1 MSLRRKLAYLLP
13 WRRRAEDRDM
23 REELDALREIAGP
36 RALGNLVLAAEDAR
50 AVLTWTWIE
59 RLAQDVRYTLRSLRR
74 QKTFATLVI
83 LSLALGI
90 GANTAIFSFAE
101 SVLLRSLPVRDPDA
115 LVVMKWRA
123 KGYAL
128 ASSGMS
134 WSTGGSSFQES
145 TGTLSSIFPYP
156 ALKVFEDADDVV
168 DLAFGYF
175 SATRL
180 AVTTNGETE
189 PVKGVYVSGT
199 YFAGMGVA
207 PAAGRLIHGADDDP
221 ASAGVVV
228 ISHRLGVRR
237 FADPARAVGESI
249 RINDKPFIVIGV
261 VPEAFFGAEPGAI
274 PDVYVPMRADSI
286 LESATA
292 ARKYPDEHYYW
303 VEIMARLKPGVSI
316 DAAEAALAPRFHQF
330 VDRTATSEAQ
340 RQDLPALV
348 VQPGATGLDSLRRQY
363 AQPIYILI
371 GMVALIL
378 LIACSNIGGLLLSRS
393 AARRRE
399 IAVRLSMGASRARI
413 VRQLLT
419 ESVLMAAAGGA
430 LGIALAWWGIGAL
443 THLLANGRD
452 NFTLHAELNWI
463 VLAGTLILAVVS
475 GVLFGLAP
483 ALQAAHVQVAPAL
496 KDAGAETGRRWRG
509 RSLGRT
515 LVVTQLVLSLVLL
528 VGAGLFGRTLAKLHA
543 IELGFDRENVLLFAI
558 RPSTIGYRGPELF
571 TLYERLRGD
580 LARLP
585 GVQSVSLSASPLPMG
600 GGTMGPVV
608 LTDAP
613 PPPPRP
619 DGRPPAAV
627 FATVGPAFL
636 TTMRI
641 PVAGRDFGE
650 DDTVA
655 APKVVIVN
663 RRLAT
668 MLGVTNPIGRT
679 LVVDTRAVDT
689 DRYEIVGV
697 VEDALAFALKEQK
710 RPIVYFT
717 YLQVSRPPGQMTY
730 EIRTVGQPLALA
742 GAVRQAVR
750 EVDARLAIHDL
761 ETQAAHVDQGIS
773 TEITLARLCT
783 AFAIL
788 ALATAGIG
796 LYGTVAF
803 NVTRRTNEIG
813 IRMTLGA
820 QRRRIVWMVLRDVL
834 VLTLIGL
841 AVGIP
846 LAIVASRYVR
856 SLLYGIEPHDPLAIG
871 IALAALIVCSLT
883 AGVFPARRAS
893 RIDPMIAVR
902 HE

>member
-36 RALGNLVLAAEDAR
+36 RALGNLVVAAEDAR

-74 QKTFATLVI
+74 QRTFAALVI
-83 LSLALGI
+83 VSLALGI

-134 WSTGGSSFQES
+134 WSTGGSSFNE

-168 DLAFGYF
+168 DLAFCYF

-180 AVTTNGETE
+180 AVTANGETD
-189 PVKGVYVSGT
+189 PVKGLYVSGA

-221 ASAGVVV
+221 AAAGVVV
-228 ISHRLGVRR
+228 ISHRLAVRR
-237 FADPARAVGESI
+237 FADPGRAVGESI
-249 RINDKPFIVIGV
+249 RINDKPFVVIGV

-286 LESATA
+286 LESAAA
-292 ARKYPDEHYYW
+292 ARKYQDEHYYW
-303 VEIMARLKPGVSI
+303 VEVMARLKGGVSI
-316 DAAEAALAPRFHQF
+316 DAAQAALAPRFHQF
-330 VDRTATSEAQ
+330 VDGTATSEQ

-348 VQPGATGLDSLRRQY
+348 VQAGATGLDSLRRRY
-363 AQPIYILI
+363 AQPIFILI

-378 LIACSNIGGLLLSRS
+378 LIACSNIAGLLLSRS

-399 IAVRLSMGASRARI
+399 IAVRLSIGASRARI

-419 ESVLMAAAGGA
+419 ESVLMAAAGGL

-452 NFTLHAELNWI
+452 NFTLHAELNWT
-463 VLAGTLILAVVS
+463 VLAITLTLSVVS
-475 GVLFGLAP
+475 GILFGLAP

-496 KDAGAETGRRWRG
+496 KDLGAETARRWRG

-528 VGAGLFGRTLAKLHA
+528 VGAGLFGRTLGKLHA
-543 IELGFDRENVLLFAI
+543 IELGFDREDVLLFAI
-558 RPSTIGYRGPELF
+558 RPASIGYRGADLIALF
-571 TLYERLRGD
+571 ERLRGE
-580 LARLP
+580 LGRLP
-585 GVQSVSLSASPLPMG
+585 GALSVTVSTAPLPMG
-600 GGTMGPVV
+600 GGTMAPIAIV
-608 LTDAP
+608 DAP
-613 PPPPRP
+613 PPASAPG
-619 DGRPPAAV
+619 GRPPSAV
-627 FATVGPAFL
+627 LATVGPAFF

-641 PVAGRDFGE
+641 PIGGRDFNEG
-650 DDTVA
+650 DASA
-655 APKVVIVN
+655 APKVAIVN
-663 RRLAT
+663 RRLAS
-668 MLGVTNPIGRT
+668 LFNLANPIGRT
-679 LVVDTRAVDT
+679 LILDK
-689 DRYEIVGV
+689 DRFEIIGV
-697 VEDALAFALKEQK
+697 AADALAFALKEDK

-717 YLQVSRPPGQMTY
+717 YPQVPRPPGTMTY
-730 EIRTVGQPLALA
+730 EIRTAGRPLALA
-742 GAVRQAVR
+742 GAVRQTVR
-750 EVDARLAIHDL
+750 DVDARLAIHDL
-761 ETQAAHVDQGIS
+761 QTQAAHVDQGIS

-783 AFAIL
+783 AFAAL
-788 ALATAGIG
+788 ALVMACVG

-803 NVTRRTNEIG
+803 NVARRTNEIG

-834 VLTLIGL
+834 VLTCVGL
-841 AVGIP
+841 AIGIP